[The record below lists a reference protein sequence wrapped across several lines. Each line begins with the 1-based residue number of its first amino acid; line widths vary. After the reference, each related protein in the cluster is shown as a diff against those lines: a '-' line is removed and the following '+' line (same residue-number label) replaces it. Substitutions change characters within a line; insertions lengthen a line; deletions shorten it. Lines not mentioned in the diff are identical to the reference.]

1 MDLTRAAC
9 VEQAMTKRR
18 ARAVALAALAALAVA
33 AHVRVAR
40 SDVLRGRVV
49 TPDRVPLAG
58 AMVVATGPAVV
69 GSRSELTD
77 ADGAFT
83 MTLPT
88 GTYALTVYDDG
99 AQAQRLGVEV
109 APASVAVVAV
119 VFDPTPGE
127 VVVVDAVPSCCG
139 GESCA
144 ARPVTGITIT
154 DAYVSRRTA
163 PAPARGC
170 AHCASGGAD
179 APVASALLVLAALR
193 RRRATGARPSRPG
206 RRPPR

>member
-1 MDLTRAAC
+1 
-9 VEQAMTKRR
+9 MTKRR
-18 ARAVALAALAALAVA
+18 AWAFALAALAVA
-33 AHVRVAR
+33 APVRAAR

-49 TPDRVPLAG
+49 APDRAPLAG

-69 GSRSELTD
+69 GSRAELTD

-88 GTYALTVYDDG
+88 GTYALTVSYDG
-99 AQAQRLGVEV
+99 AQVRRPGVEV
-109 APASVAVVAV
+109 APASGAVVAV
-119 VFDPTPGE
+119 VFDPPPGE
-127 VVVVDAVPSCCG
+127 VVVVDAAPSCCG

-144 ARPVTGITIT
+144 ARPVTGITLT
-154 DAYVSRRTA
+154 DAYVPPRAA

-179 APVASALLVLAALR
+179 APVGGALLVLAALR